1 MLKKLLLILLALGA
15 LVLVGSVAAAFVFFR
30 LMNVPTGAMANTIIP
45 GDQVIVSRSVGE
57 VKRGDIVV
65 FRLPKDPQVLY
76 IKRIIGLPG
85 EELQV
90 RGRKVFINGQE
101 LPEQRVSVE
110 FGEPS
115 GPLREVKAE
124 PAPPGA
130 AAYRTYHEANSG
142 DEFDPALVTND
153 QKFGVREP
161 LKIPAGHY
169 FVMGDSRDNSLDSR
183 YWGFVPQGNLVGKA
197 LMVYASAAPRGR
209 QDTPEEAELRR
220 KRSFLE
226 LK

>member
-1 MLKKLLLILLALGA
+1 MLKKLTLTLLALGA
-15 LVLVGSVAAAFVFFR
+15 LILVGSVVSAFVLFR

-45 GDQVIVSRSVGE
+45 GDQVIVSRSVDE

-101 LPEQRVSVE
+101 MPEQRVSVKFSE
-110 FGEPS
+110 QY

-124 PAPPGA
+124 PSPPA
-130 AAYRTYHEANSG
+130 SAAYRTYHDADSG
-142 DEFDPALVTND
+142 DEFDPALAIND
-153 QKFGVREP
+153 TKYGVKEP
-161 LKIPAGHY
+161 VKIPAGQY
-169 FVMGDSRDNSLDSR
+169 FVLGDSRDNSFDSR

-197 LMVYASAAPRGR
+197 LMIYASFPPRGR
-209 QDTPEEAELRR
+209 QDTPEDAELRR
-220 KRSFLE
+220 KRLFLE